1 MGSLNRSPISLLSI
15 LVLLL
20 VIIQSDS
27 TLVQEDYVGCLHCQS
42 LLSTSNIIYTPKNP
56 SYLSILQSSE
66 QNLRPASISPL
77 KPILILTP
85 RHGSQI
91 QAAVYC
97 AKKYGIQIRVR
108 SGGHDY
114 EGLSYISSIPFVIVD
129 LRNLSKIS
137 VDTKKHTAWVQAG
150 ATLGELYHKIAE
162 KSRTLAFVAG
172 TCPTVGVG
180 GHISGGGYGMM
191 SRKFGMAVDQVVD
204 AKIIDVNGQILD
216 RESMGEDLFWA
227 IRGGGGAS
235 FGIIIAWKINLLSV
249 PENVTV
255 FNLTKTLDQN
265 ATQLLHKWQ
274 YIADNINRNLLI
286 RPTVTMTNSSENG
299 KRTIQVTFNSLFL
312 GGVDELLPVMQRSF
326 PELGLEKEDCTEVS
340 WIESILYFSDYHIG
354 GSVDVLLSR
363 TPLGRAYFKGK
374 SDFVKQPISENGLKG
389 IWEILLEEMGV
400 VEVQLSPY
408 GGRLSEISESATPFP
423 HRSGN
428 IYMIHYVVAW
438 GGEDAN
444 AESRKHINWIRRLS
458 SYLASYVSESPR
470 AAYINYRDLD
480 LGVNSEGN
488 PSYNQASN
496 WGAKYFKNNFE
507 RLVRVKTKVDPSNF
521 FRNEQ
526 SIPPLSSSDLL
537 FRWKL

>member
-1 MGSLNRSPISLLSI
+1 MQRRS
-15 LVLLL
+15 L
-20 VIIQSDS
+20 VISW
-27 TLVQEDYVGCLHCQS
+27 
-42 LLSTSNIIYTPKNP
+42 
-56 SYLSILQSSE
+56 SSFGLP
-66 QNLRPASISPL
+66 LRNDAYS
-77 KPILILTP
+77 K
-85 RHGSQI
+85 I
-91 QAAVYC
+91 QAAIYC
-97 AKKYGIQIRVR
+97 GKKYGIQIRVR

-129 LRNLSKIS
+129 LRNLIKIS
-137 VDTKKHTAWVQAG
+137 VDTKKHIAWVQAG
-150 ATLGELYHKIAE
+150 ASLGELYHKIAE
-162 KSRTLAFVAG
+162 KSRTLAFVAV

-191 SRKFGMAVDQVVD
+191 SRKFGMAVDHVID
-204 AKIIDVNGQILD
+204 AKIIDVNGRILD

-235 FGIIIAWKINLLSV
+235 FGIIIEWKINLLTV

-274 YIADNINRNLLI
+274 YIADKINRNLLI
-286 RPTVTMTNSSENG
+286 RPTVTMINSLENG

-312 GGVDELLPVMQRSF
+312 GEVDKLLPLMQRSF
-326 PELGLEKEDCTEVS
+326 PELGLEKEDCIEMS

-374 SDFVKQPISENGLKG
+374 SDFVNQPITENGLKG
-389 IWEILLEEMGV
+389 IWEILLEETGV
-400 VEVQLSPY
+400 VEVQLSPF

-423 HRSGN
+423 HRAGN

-444 AESRKHINWIRRLS
+444 AESTKHINWIRRLS
-458 SYLASYVSESPR
+458 CYLASYVSESPR

-480 LGVNSEGN
+480 LGVNNEGN
-488 PSYNQASN
+488 TSYKQASN
-496 WGAKYFKNNFE
+496 WGPKYFKNNFK

-526 SIPPLSSSDLL
+526 SIPP
-537 FRWKL
+537 